1 MTSPAT
7 PPPFAFYLDSLLCD
21 QGTGYETRMKFSI
34 GLPRGV
40 SENGWLHVTRSEGE
54 TLLSQNLTRMWPDPM
69 RRRLDNLVC
78 KVYADDPRGFTHACL
93 SDFNQGF
100 QLVIGLRNLFQAE
113 DLKGIHEAIDQPQTL
128 PPRRWPPTPAV
139 RRLDWP
145 DSGWFAL

>member
-1 MTSPAT
+1 MTAPDTPA
-7 PPPFAFYLDSLLCD
+7 PFAFYLESLLCD
-21 QGTGYETRMKFSI
+21 EGTRYQAIMKFSI

-40 SENGWLHVTRSEGE
+40 CENGWLHVSRSEGE
-54 TLLSQNLTRMWPDPM
+54 TLLNQNLTRIWPDPM
-69 RRRLDNLVC
+69 RRCLDNLVC
-78 KVYADDPRGFTHACL
+78 ATHHDDVSDFTHARL

-100 QLVIGLRNLFQAE
+100 QLTIAPRNLFQA
-113 DLKGIHEAIDQPQTL
+113 DRLKGIHQAIGDPRNL